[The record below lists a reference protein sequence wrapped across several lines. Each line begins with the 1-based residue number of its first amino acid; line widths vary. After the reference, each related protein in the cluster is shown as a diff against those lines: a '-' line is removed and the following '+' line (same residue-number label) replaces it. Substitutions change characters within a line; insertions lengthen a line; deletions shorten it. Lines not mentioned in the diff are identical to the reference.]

1 MLYIPR
7 RHPSQ
12 QLMSAADMLL
22 KELTEGHT
30 LGVWQEDKGKVD
42 VSHKHLIKL
51 DSMIV

>member
-7 RHPSQ
+7 RHSSQ
-12 QLMSAADMLL
+12 QLMSAADML